1 MKYRNASDVLP
12 DKLIKEIQK
21 YTSGEAIYI
30 PSHKERKRWGSESGA
45 RTFYSERNGEIRK
58 KYYEGS
64 SIDLLSDEYNLSVE
78 TIRKIIY
85 S

>member
-12 DKLIKEIQK
+12 DELIKEIQK

-30 PSHKERKRWGSESGA
+30 PSHKERKKWGSDTGA
-45 RTFYSERNGEIRK
+45 RTFYSQKNGEIRK
-58 KYYEGS
+58 KYYEGNP
-64 SIDLLSDEYNLSVE
+64 IDLLSEEYNLSVE

>member
-12 DKLIKEIQK
+12 DELIKEIQK

-30 PSHKERKRWGSESGA
+30 PSHSKRKKWGSDSGA
-45 RTFYSERNGEIRK
+45 RTFYAQRNSEIRK

-64 SIDLLSDEYNLSVE
+64 SIDLLSEEFSLSVE
-78 TIRKIIY
+78 SIKKIIY